1 MRGLLDGERPLAYT
15 CMHMVIFADMD
26 RMDRTSVAIPREVA
40 KKAKEL
46 SALASQYGWSVF
58 GIERDDP
65 PTLTAIFEEAINV
78 LAARAKR
85 PRSSR

>member
-1 MRGLLDGERPLAYT
+1 MHGFLDGESAIACRGMPMSILAG
-15 CMHMVIFADMD
+15 ME
-26 RMDRTSVAIPREVA
+26 RRDRTSVAIARRVA

-46 SALASQYGWSVF
+46 SALASQHGWSVF
-58 GIERDDP
+58 GIERADP

-78 LAARAKR
+78 LAARAKP

>member
-1 MRGLLDGERPLAYT
+1 MER
-15 CMHMVIFADMD
+15 
-26 RMDRTSVAIPREVA
+26 RDRTSVAISKGVA

-46 SALASQYGWSVF
+46 SALASKHGWTAL
-58 GIERDDP
+58 GIDREDP

-78 LAARAKR
+78 LAARAKP